1 MTYITQSKMTAL
13 VNELLAIETLNNALK
28 NGFESIVNNWLAT
41 TDNKRKRV
49 FDININFVNFKINFT
64 INREGLPFVISSS
77 MSH

>member
-64 INREGLPFVISSS
+64 NLSYK
-77 MSH
+77 M